1 MTKHTIDLDGAF
13 VIAKGPR
20 AVDGVKPWEAKVT
33 VDLAA
38 IPASIVMD
46 LALHGLKQKVADA
59 ASGAKTQAE
68 AEGPMQKAVDAI
80 LAGEWS
86 SRVTGTD
93 GTRTLAVV
101 RLYRAAMDK
110 ATLKRFNALAAEKQ
124 ADLAAANVT
133 DEASITSE
141 VAKIEA
147 EREQR
152 RADAEARKAQ
162 VAELAK
168 GMKFDF

>member
-1 MTKHTIDLDGAF
+1 MTKHTIELTGDFA
-13 VIAKGPR
+13 ITKGPR
-20 AVDGVKPWEAKVT
+20 DKAWLAEVS
-33 VDLAA
+33 VDLAKV
-38 IPASIVMD
+38 PESIVLD

-59 ASGAKTQAE
+59 ASGAKTKDE
-68 AEGPMQKAVDAI
+68 AIGPMQKALDAI

-86 SRVTGTD
+86 SRGQGGD
-93 GTRTLAVV
+93 GTRGLAVV

-110 ATLKRFNALAAEKQ
+110 ATLKRFNALAAEDQ
-124 ADLAAANVT
+124 LAKATANVT
-133 DEASITSE
+133 DESAIAAE

-152 RADAEARKAQ
+152 RVDAEARKAQ